1 MSSWKYTV
9 CFDARIVIMGQLKL
23 QSSYKGWKIG
33 AVTDFRGIAT
43 SYGKECR
50 YMEVLITEIV
60 VSIFQICLYMN
71 QQCLPFLMLDNLST
85 TVPISSSSTDQK
97 SSVLIF
103 LSLFHILK
111 VILKTYLIFLR
122 NFILSHSFLL

>member
-1 MSSWKYTV
+1 
-9 CFDARIVIMGQLKL
+9 MGQLKL

-43 SYGKECR
+43 SHGKECR

-111 VILKTYLIFLR
+111 VILKTYLIFLI
-122 NFILSHSFLL
+122 NFILSHSFLLESKTQEEL